1 MTTCVCLS
9 PALITNAY
17 TFVSVQT
24 AAALDKKPGV
34 CRNCQG
40 IGAVLCELNFL
51 ILLLYSSSYM
61 LLLREHVSAMLK
73 SGNDSLFLFHVS
85 A

>member
-1 MTTCVCLS
+1 MTCVCLS

-17 TFVSVQT
+17 TFVSVQN